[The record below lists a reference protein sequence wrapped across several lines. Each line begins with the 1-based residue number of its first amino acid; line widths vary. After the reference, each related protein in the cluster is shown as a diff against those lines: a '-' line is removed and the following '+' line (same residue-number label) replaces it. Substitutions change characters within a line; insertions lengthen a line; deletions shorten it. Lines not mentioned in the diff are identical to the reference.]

1 MKRVKKKKKI
11 CKSSKLLIPI
21 KFSLW
26 NWESSLLV
34 DCRVPLLFRCFA
46 PQNRTE
52 ESVLSSGLFCCVQS
66 GLPDDRS
73 PRTKQSAWTFFG
85 SERRP
90 IMGKVSGKTHTK
102 AQLDHWANLHNPNNK
117 AYQADADN
125 RANQMNP
132 NHRAHQRTHNANR
145 RNKAHWMPE
154 WAPDYPEYDD

>member
-1 MKRVKKKKKI
+1 MTV
-11 CKSSKLLIPI
+11 
-21 KFSLW
+21 
-26 NWESSLLV
+26 V
-34 DCRVPLLFRCFA
+34 VPLLFRCFA
-46 PQNRTE
+46 PQNRTG

-73 PRTKQSAWTFFG
+73 PRTKQSAWAFFG
-85 SERRP
+85 SERRL

-132 NHRAHQRTHNANR
+132 NHRSHQELTMQTAETKRIGCPYGCLTIRITITENWRCTVCQSTFSTTTTATS
-145 RNKAHWMPE
+145 P
-154 WAPDYPEYDD
+154 